1 MRDIQ
6 SPEQTKPIAT
16 KAPLLCL
23 DIDGVI
29 SPTGGT
35 YRYHEIGFIPGFVE
49 ISIRQAEQMHPS
61 MKEWIETLTR
71 AFRQNCIWL
80 SARNS
85 SSADFAQKAGLVD
98 TLDWEYLCPVRKKK
112 MPKIPKTN
120 KGIQNKVKAIIQG
133 VKPKVPVAAVD
144 DHLSRRK
151 THLFSDIDKSL
162 DMLFARKGPTLVVA
176 PDPSIGLTQD
186 MVDTLCRFA
195 KDPYAPEFQKKE
207 VIEGRNYDLAWP
219 WPVGYAVNPVTLDEK
234 TITKRDFLSTVKGMM
249 NEGSR
254 RPNNMNETME
264 KIEALMDKYPLIEN
278 SAIRFRIGYNKA
290 QARGKDPLD
299 KKWQAVIEKII
310 LGHRYN
316 QKHLP
321 EEIKKRMYWVL
332 SNEPHSIKLTPE
344 WHEKLNRKIER
355 LDRINNRKIKLKADE
370 SPDSDT
376 SGTFAPA

>member
-35 YRYHEIGFIPGFVE
+35 YRYHEGGFIPGFIE
-49 ISIRQAEQMHPS
+49 ISIQQQEQMHPK
-61 MKEWIETLTR
+61 MKEWIETLTW

-80 SARNS
+80 SSRTS
-85 SSADFAQKAGLVD
+85 SSADFAQNAGLVD
-98 TLDWEYLCPVRKKK
+98 TLQWEYLCPVRKKK
-112 MPKIPKTN
+112 VPKEIY
-120 KGIQNKVKAIIQG
+120 IKVEKIIQG

-144 DHLSRRK
+144 DMLSRHKRY
-151 THLFSDIDKSL
+151 KSL
-162 DMLFARKGPTLVVA
+162 DMLFDRKGPTLVIA
-176 PDPSIGLTQD
+176 PDPSIGLTRD

-290 QARGKDPLD
+290 QAREKDPLD
-299 KKWQAVIEKII
+299 KKWLAVIEKII

-355 LDRINNRKIKLKADE
+355 LDRINNRKMKMKRNQEKHDAN
-370 SPDSDT
+370 
-376 SGTFAPA
+376 